1 MNRLSRSHRAP
12 FHRRIPAAFASLV
25 AIAALAAFATGCAT
39 NPVTGKKELSLVSE
53 SQEIEVGKQAK
64 AAALQEYGYY
74 EEGHW
79 GAYVDSMGKALARR
93 SHRPDLPWE
102 FHLLDD
108 PTVNAFCAPGGFV
121 YITRGIMEHL
131 NSEAQLAGVIGHE
144 IGHATARHY
153 ARQASTQQLYGIGL
167 GVGSIVS
174 PTVARYSS
182 VVQQGLGVL
191 FLKYGRDQEN
201 EADRLGVQ
209 YSTASG
215 WDSREMPATYQMLS
229 RIGESAGS
237 KTPTY
242 LSTHPDPAARE
253 ATTRDLAAAAT
264 AGKTGLIVKHDAYV
278 RSLDGMVYGNDPRN
292 GYFEGSTFYHPDL
305 RIQFNVPSGW
315 QKQNAHTAVMAGDGH
330 AVMQL
335 TATNLGGKTPAQF
348 VQSLVDQRQ
357 ITGADG
363 QSTRIGG
370 YDAWLGRIG
379 IQNSQGQTGTLI
391 AAWIA
396 TGGQNGYQFLGQAA
410 SGSSQENAIV
420 QSIRSFQPLQDAARQ
435 NPTPARLR
443 VVPAPSGGTFAS
455 VLAGLGAQGV
465 EPAQAA
471 IMNGVEL
478 DDPVKKGQLIKVV
491 RPAKVR

>member
-1 MNRLSRSHRAP
+1 MNILVRSHRAG
-12 FHRRIPAAFASLV
+12 FYTV
-25 AIAALAAFATGCAT
+25 VVAALALFAAGCAT

-53 SQEIEVGKQAK
+53 SQEIEAGKQAK
-64 AAALQEYGYY
+64 AAAAQEYGEYD
-74 EEGHW
+74 EGHW
-79 GAYVDSMGKALARR
+79 AAYVDSMGKALSSR

-131 NSEAQLAGVIGHE
+131 NSEAQLAGVMGHE

-153 ARQASTQQLYGIGL
+153 ARQASTQELYGLGL

-191 FLKYGRDQEN
+191 FLKYSRDQEN
-201 EADRLGVQ
+201 EADRLGVD
-209 YSTASG
+209 YSVKSG
-215 WDSREMPATYQMLS
+215 WDAREMPATYHMLS
-229 RIGESAGS
+229 RIGETSGS

-253 ATTRDLAAAAT
+253 VTTRDLAAAAT
-264 AGKTGLIVKHDAYV
+264 AGKTGLIVKHDAYI
-278 RSLDGMVYGNDPRN
+278 RSLDGMVYGNDPRS
-292 GYFEGSTFYHPDL
+292 GYFEGSTFYHPEL

-315 QKQNAHTAVMAGDGH
+315 QKQNAHTAVMAGDGKN

-363 QSTRIGG
+363 QSGKIGG
-370 YDAWLGRIG
+370 FDAWLGRIG

-396 TGGQNGYQFLGQAA
+396 AGGQNGYQFLGQAQA
-410 SGSSQENAIV
+410 GSSQENAIV
-420 QSIRSFQPLQDAARQ
+420 SSIRSFQALQDAARQ

-443 VVPAPSGGTFAS
+443 VVPAPRAGSLGD
-455 VLAGLGAQGV
+455 VLAGMGEQGV

-471 IMNGVEL
+471 IMNGLEL
-478 DDPVKKGQLIKVV
+478 DDAVTKGQLIKVV